1 VKDLCELDLVLC
13 DVFRL
18 NSNELVDD
26 LALSDIPTWDS
37 LTHLDLVATLE
48 EIFAI
53 ELSMDE
59 IIAMTDIKAV
69 RSIVFAR
76 VK

>member
-1 VKDLCELDLVLC
+1 MKDLRELDLVLC

-18 NSNELVDD
+18 HSSELVDD
-26 LALSDIPTWDS
+26 LALSDIPIWDS

-59 IIAMTDIKAV
+59 IIAMKDIKGV
-69 RSIVFAR
+69 RSIVFAK